1 MHNLLEIYNARCI
14 ITLPV
19 HQLVQYQCGYSA
31 VSMVRIKRIYEK
43 SSLEDGCRILVDR
56 VWPRGFTRRRAK
68 VDLWLKEIAPSDELR
83 KWFAHDPVKWV
94 EFMRRYFRELED
106 RQEALSQITT
116 KIKEGQV
123 TLLYGAK
130 DKEINN
136 AVVLQEF
143 ICAKLRRWV

>member
-1 MHNLLEIYNARCI
+1 
-14 ITLPV
+14 
-19 HQLVQYQCGYSA
+19 
-31 VSMVRIKRIYEK
+31 MVRIKRIYEK
-43 SSLEDGCRILVDR
+43 ASLDDGCRILIDR
-56 VWPRGFTRRRAK
+56 AWPRGFTRRRAK

-83 KWFAHDPVKWV
+83 KWFARDPAKWV
-94 EFMRRYFRELED
+94 EFIRRYFRELED
-106 RQEALSQITT
+106 RQEAVLQITK